1 MKKIPPCCTN
11 RCFGAAFC
19 YKLHLKSKP
28 VCKFTIVYPK
38 KGQSYPEPISLV
50 LGQQSPAAQIL
61 TDIYNIPA
69 GRLMPRTS

>member
-1 MKKIPPCCTN
+1 M
-11 RCFGAAFC
+11 
-19 YKLHLKSKP
+19 KSKP

-38 KGQSYPEPISLV
+38 KGQSYPEPISLI
-50 LGQQSPAAQIL
+50 LGQPSPAAQIL